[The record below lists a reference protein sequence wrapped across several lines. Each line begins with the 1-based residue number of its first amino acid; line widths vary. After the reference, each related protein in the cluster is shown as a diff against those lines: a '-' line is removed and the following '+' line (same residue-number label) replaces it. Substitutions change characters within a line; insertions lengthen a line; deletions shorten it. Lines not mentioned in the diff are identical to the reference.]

1 MGFVL
6 FWPNQFGQFY
16 KAPVSGP
23 IQGQIIHSHQ
33 QPPLSAAGS
42 QQLPSSAACH
52 HSPAITPAT
61 FLATKKKKKKSI
73 SFVLNSI
80 LTLRLRNM
88 LKYFILFYICCL
100 GFIPYLYI
108 LQGFFASLSHF
119 FFLSFIYFSNL
130 FNKCIECHRSSST
143 NSSSPKLELQVE
155 IGSGRHSNSN
165 SSCDSMYREF

>member
-61 FLATKKKKKKSI
+61 FLATKKKKKKI
-73 SFVLNSI
+73 HFFCPKLNPNLEI
-80 LTLRLRNM
+80 E
-88 LKYFILFYICCL
+88 KYVKIFYIIL
-100 GFIPYLYI
+100 YLLSGFYSLPLHTPR
-108 LQGFFASLSHF
+108 FFCFSLSF
-119 FFLSFIYFSNL
+119 FFSL
-130 FNKCIECHRSSST
+130 FHIF
-143 NSSSPKLELQVE
+143 L
-155 IGSGRHSNSN
+155 
-165 SSCDSMYREF
+165 